1 MIEAKLFRD
10 DGVVEIFPEGSLTA
24 SDFEQVAALVDPYIE
39 QQGRL
44 KGLMIV
50 AYRFPGWE
58 SFAALAQHI
67 RFVREHEK
75 QVKRIATVSD
85 GVTLSLLPE
94 LAKHFVEAEVR
105 HFPFEERDAA
115 FEWLRQAA

>member
-10 DGVVEIFPEGSLTA
+10 EGLVEVFPEGALTPA
-24 SDFEQVAALVDPYIE
+24 DFEQIAALVDPYIE

-44 KGLMIV
+44 KGVMIV
-50 AYRFPGWE
+50 AYRFPGWD
-58 SFAALAQHI
+58 SFAALARHI

-75 QVKRIATVSD
+75 QVKRIAAVSD
-85 GVTLSLLPE
+85 GITLSLLPE
-94 LAKHFVEAEVR
+94 LAKHFVDAEVR

-115 FEWLRQAA
+115 FEWLKAAA